1 MHAPARLRA
10 YTRVHTRNYNRS
22 CTDNNPVLLHFTG
35 IRRPGVEVSNV
46 GGWHSDRHLFTW
58 GQPASSSASASARVG
73 ADDSK
78 NADQSKEVA
87 STDRDSVSRL
97 IHVSVCIYIVQ

>member
-1 MHAPARLRA
+1 MIHTYAQLSCVPLHARR
-10 YTRVHTRNYNRS
+10 
-22 CTDNNPVLLHFTG
+22 CTDNNPVLMRFTG

-58 GQPASSSASASARVG
+58 GQPASASASARVG
-73 ADDSK
+73 ADNSK
-78 NADQSKEVA
+78 NADQTKEVA

-97 IHVSVCIYIVQ
+97 VHIAECIYIVQ